1 MGSSVLSVLGV
12 VGMRVGIG
20 RVESVLWVVR
30 SVMNLLVLNAVLV
43 STSSTT
49 FASAKAKTSTTHL
62 QRPASPAPN
71 STPTAPNAAHPKP
84 AKNAPL
90 ASA

>member
-30 SVMNLLVLNAVLV
+30 SVINLLVLNAVLV
-43 STSSTT
+43 STSSTA
-49 FASAKAKTSTTHL
+49 FA
-62 QRPASPAPN
+62 
-71 STPTAPNAAHPKP
+71 NA
-84 AKNAPL
+84 
-90 ASA
+90 